1 MDKLMDIAE
10 DPDTLVCV
18 NPHHVNPLT
27 AGRCAKDTMTYS
39 SHKWGDSS
47 PQVKL
52 EMEEFRDLSSFVEP
66 SRSLISTADELN
78 TPTFDKD
85 VFDFDIFTSSSRISS
100 MTQEEEE
107 AKDLPNEDLLIKLEG
122 EALYSATN
130 NNHHHHHQQTMLMNS
145 NIFTMDVTSYI
156 ADATTTTITNTGS
169 GPPSPAGSATERIEI
184 IPMSAVAAPAAAG
197 GGASAF
203 HHLQQRDRVVC
214 PKDNRSPLSVGP
226 FKPTSSRTT
235 TPDARQH
242 QRPRL
247 SLNVD
252 LKPTQQHPGK
262 IESNL
267 STPAIIDDVVGM
279 EFNIL
284 DLVKNEDMSSISV
297 DEIFS
302 ASPNSSANT
311 TVSGSPASTVNTV
324 FLADLA
330 RPKRSRKR
338 KTFEDFEEDDQED
351 EDYVPPFE
359 KSRRKVSRRC
369 SDYESESEV
378 RPRGRPKGRP
388 PRRADSLSS
397 DCSKDSDANKYR
409 ELRDK
414 NNEAS
419 RKSRLKR
426 KFKEQEIE
434 KEAEELNWKNVKLKA
449 QVEELE
455 KMVNNFR
462 DNLFKIMTKS

>member
-18 NPHHVNPLT
+18 NPHHVNPV
-27 AGRCAKDTMTYS
+27 RSAKDTMTNS
-39 SHKWGDSS
+39 SHKWSDSS

-66 SRSLISTADELN
+66 RRSLINTADELN
-78 TPTFDKD
+78 TPIFDKD
-85 VFDFDIFTSSSRISS
+85 VFDFDIFTSSSRNSSS

-130 NNHHHHHQQTMLMNS
+130 NHHHNHQQTMLMNS

-156 ADATTTTITNTGS
+156 AGATTTTNTGSGS
-169 GPPSPAGSATERIEI
+169 GPPSPAGTATERIEI
-184 IPMSAVAAPAAAG
+184 IPMSAVAAPPPLAAR
-197 GGASAF
+197 GGAASASY
-203 HHLQQRDRVVC
+203 HLQCDRVVYS
-214 PKDNRSPLSVGP
+214 KDNRSPLSVGP
-226 FKPTSSRTT
+226 FMPTSSRAATQQ
-235 TPDARQH
+235 DAH
-242 QRPRL
+242 QQRRPRL

-252 LKPTQQHPGK
+252 LKPTQQHLGK

-284 DLVKNEDMSSISV
+284 DLVKNEDISSISV

-311 TVSGSPASTVNTV
+311 TVPGSPATTVDTV
-324 FLADLA
+324 LSDLA

-338 KTFEDFEEDDQED
+338 KTFQDFEEDDQED

-359 KSRRKVSRRC
+359 RSRRKVSRRC
-369 SDYESESEV
+369 SDSESEPEV
-378 RPRGRPKGRP
+378 KPRGRPRGRP

-426 KFKEQEIE
+426 KIKEQEIE

-462 DNLFKIMTKS
+462 DNLFKIMSKS